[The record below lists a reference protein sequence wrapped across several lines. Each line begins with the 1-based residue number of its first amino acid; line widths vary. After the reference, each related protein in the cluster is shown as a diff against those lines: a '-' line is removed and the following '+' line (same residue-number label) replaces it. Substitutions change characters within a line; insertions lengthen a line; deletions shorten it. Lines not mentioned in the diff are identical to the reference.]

1 VKRAFTLLELVLVV
15 VIIGI
20 ISAVMVPRLS
30 DTHIDKAAQQ
40 VLQHIRYTQHLAMM
54 DNKFDPND
62 PNWFKKRWQIRF
74 QYTGSSPRKQ
84 YYTIYADA
92 DADDVREQ
100 NEMAVN
106 PLNPVQ
112 YMTGDKSYNSKVIT
126 QSMNLYDDYKI
137 TGVSLTG
144 CTPGGVGSSQ
154 RLAFDYLG
162 RPIIKNLNALDS
174 VYMDGDKNENRLV
187 TRDCTL
193 TLTNDSYD
201 FVAISIEPETGY
213 AHISQ
218 IYRHQNY

>member
-1 VKRAFTLLELVLVV
+1 MKRKAFTLLELVLVV

-20 ISAVMVPRLS
+20 ISAVMVPRLGN
-30 DTHIDKAAQQ
+30 THIDKAAQQ

-92 DADDVREQ
+92 DADDIREQ
-100 NEMAVN
+100 DEMAIN
-106 PLNPVQ
+106 PLNPIQ
-112 YMTGDKSYNSKVIT
+112 YLTGDKSYDSTVVT
-126 QSMNLYDDYKI
+126 QMMNLYDEYKI

-144 CTPGGVGSSQ
+144 CTPGGVSNSQ
-154 RLAFDYLG
+154 RIAFDYLG
-162 RPIIKNLNALDS
+162 RPIIKNVNALDS
-174 VYMDGDKNENRLV
+174 VYIDKDNNENRLV
-187 TRDCTL
+187 TSDCTL
-193 TLTNDSYD
+193 TLSNENEE
-201 FVAISIEPETGY
+201 FIAILIEPETGY

-218 IYRHQNY
+218 ISRNQ